1 MNIEMYR
8 IFFEIQKKHWW
19 FASKKIIILDAISRY
34 ANLTKDSYI
43 LDIGCGSGLMLNE
56 LEKLGNT
63 TGMDMSNEAIS
74 FSKEIFKGTIK
85 QGFLPHNV
93 PFEANQFN
101 LITALDVIEHIEND
115 IESLKS
121 IRRILNEHGIAI
133 ITVPAYMFLWSHF
146 DELNEH
152 KRRYTLPEL
161 KFKLQQSGLTIEKI
175 SYYNTFLF
183 PIAYAV
189 RKLNNLFGRNGSS
202 DIDMPGNAV
211 NFLLQKIFSFEK
223 FFLRFLNFPFGVS
236 ILAVV
241 KKISNKTNL

>member
-1 MNIEMYR
+1 MYR

-101 LITALDVIEHIEND
+101 LITALDVIEHIEED

-121 IRRILNEHGIAI
+121 IRRI
-133 ITVPAYMFLWSHF
+133 
-146 DELNEH
+146 LNEH

-241 KKISNKTNL
+241 KK